1 MKKKIKDLTIGQIVE
16 IAKNNKCNCNGCP
29 LCKLS
34 YPCYDYCNLSNFDK
48 RIYELSLEEEIEVAD
63 EKEN

>member
-1 MKKKIKDLTIGQIVE
+1 MKKKIRDLTIGQIVE
-16 IAKNNKCNCNGCP
+16 IAKNNKCKGCP
-29 LCKLS
+29 LYNSS
-34 YPCYDYCNLSNFDK
+34 YPCYDYCDLSNDKK